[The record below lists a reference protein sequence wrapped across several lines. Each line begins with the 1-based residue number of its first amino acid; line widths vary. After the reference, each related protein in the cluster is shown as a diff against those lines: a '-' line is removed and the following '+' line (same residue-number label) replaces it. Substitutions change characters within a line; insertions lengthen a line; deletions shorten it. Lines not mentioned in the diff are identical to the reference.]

1 LINDRRQDRGLVK
14 REPVMRNISKN
25 RQMIYDAAIVASIIA
40 AIGITWLS
48 LAQGIY
54 EVFPYFYLLPI
65 ILIAFARPKL
75 SIYGTVFV
83 GWLYLALVYFLGLPN
98 IRLYILATVWFY
110 VFVSLGVLISTYSQ
124 IHKKEEARSCGT
136 YYNSQAGAF
145 RIDRKSLK
153 LLEANRK
160 FALIL
165 RYECDELLKKSL
177 PDFIPDE
184 KEREEFLAQVRDRRR
199 VKDIEVAFLASDG
212 SVRWA
217 LVSSADC
224 DEDAL
229 ICTVVDITESKL
241 AQEALTLA
249 NKKLNLLNNVT
260 RHAILNQLTALI
272 GFLEI
277 SRIDTKDPRLLTFI
291 EKEEQAA
298 NAIRSQIM
306 FTRDYQNIG
315 VYSPRWQ
322 NVSETVTLARAT
334 LDLHGIEVHIDL
346 TSVEVYAD
354 PLFERVFYNLI
365 ENSLRHGGRVSR
377 ITIRTEEVP
386 KGMDLIIE
394 DNGSGVPAAAK
405 EKIFRREFYKNT
417 GFGLFLSREIL
428 AITGLSVSEDG
439 TEGSGARFIIHI
451 PRGKYRDAP
460 VA

>member
-1 LINDRRQDRGLVK
+1 
-14 REPVMRNISKN
+14 MRPLSRTK
-25 RQMIYDAAIVASIIA
+25 QQIYDVAIVISIVAAIAV
-40 AIGITWLS
+40 TWLS
-48 LAQGIY
+48 LTEEIY
-54 EVFPYFYLLPI
+54 DVFPYFYLLPI

-83 GWLYLALVYFLGLPN
+83 GWLYLAMVFFLGLPN
-98 IRLYILATVWFY
+98 VRLYILATVWFY

-124 IHKKEEARSCGT
+124 MYKKEGTRSCGT

-145 RIDRKSLK
+145 RFDRQSLR
-153 LLEANRK
+153 LLEANQK
-160 FALIL
+160 FASIT
-165 RYECDELLKKSL
+165 RYDCDELLKKSL
-177 PDFIPDE
+177 QDFIPGEED
-184 KEREEFLAQVRDRRR
+184 REGFLSQVRDRRR
-199 VKDIEVAFLASDG
+199 VKDIEVAFMAGDG
-212 SVRWA
+212 SKRWA

-224 DEDAL
+224 DDEAV
-229 ICTVVDITESKL
+229 ICTLVDITESKL
-241 AQEALTLA
+241 AQESLTQA

-260 RHAILNQLTALI
+260 RHDILNQLTALI

-277 SRIDTKDPRLLTFI
+277 SRQETTDPRLISFI

-322 NVSETVTLARAT
+322 NIIEIVTLARAT
-334 LDLHGIEVHIDL
+334 LDLYTVEMVVDVKSI
-346 TSVEVYAD
+346 EVYAD
-354 PLFERVFYNLI
+354 PLLEKVFYNLI
-365 ENSLRHGGRVSR
+365 ENSLRHGNHVSR
-377 ITIRTEEVP
+377 ITLHAEEQS
-386 KGMDLIIE
+386 GGIDLVLE
-394 DNGSGVPAAAK
+394 DNGNGIPDDAK

-428 AITGLSVSEDG
+428 AITGLTITENGVS
-439 TEGSGARFIIHI
+439 GSGARFVIHI